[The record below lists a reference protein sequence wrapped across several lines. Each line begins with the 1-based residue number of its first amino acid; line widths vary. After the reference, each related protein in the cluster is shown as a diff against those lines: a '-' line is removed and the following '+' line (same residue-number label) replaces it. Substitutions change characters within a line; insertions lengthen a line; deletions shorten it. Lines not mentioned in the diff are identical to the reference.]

1 MEKLLNLRIDSEVAQ
16 LEKLTLSDGVR
27 HTKSIAPELVY
38 ASVDK
43 RRQIGSI
50 LVVARIAILSQLT
63 ECYARANLVPQDL
76 GFHHELRPIRRLA

>member
-1 MEKLLNLRIDSEVAQ
+1 MEKLLNLRIDFEVAQ

-50 LVVARIAILSQLT
+50 LVVARIAILSQLI
-63 ECYARANLVPQDL
+63 EYHARTNRVPTDFGL
-76 GFHHELRPIRRLA
+76 HHELRPIRRLA

>member
-1 MEKLLNLRIDSEVAQ
+1 MERQLNLRIDFRVAQ

-43 RRQIGSI
+43 RRQMGYL
-50 LVVARIAILSQLT
+50 LVVARIVILSQLI
-63 ECYARANLVPQDL
+63 EYHARANRIPTDFGL
-76 GFHHELRPIRRLA
+76 HHELRPIRRLA